1 MLAVKLAL
9 IVAAGVST
17 LAPNS
22 TMDSRARMRGN
33 DVLSRNDGGGEVSAR
48 VAGQAPN
55 TTTSFDVS
63 GIRVILR
70 QSTAN
75 NVVAANLYLLGG
87 ARQVTPVNAGVEA
100 LLFEVS
106 DRGTKK
112 YPRAALRRTM
122 SRLGSEIVSEPGD
135 DWTIF
140 GIRATTEVL
149 DSTWAVFADRIMQP
163 TLAASDVA
171 LLKSQFISGIRQRR
185 DDPDALAE
193 YLADSIAFSGHPY
206 AVPVTGTEASI
217 TSLDAAALKAY
228 HDSQIVKS
236 RMLLVV
242 VGNVDRAHVERL
254 IRGTLATLPAGS
266 YKWTPPP
273 RLPEGRAAV
282 VVEQRSLPTNY
293 ILGYYS
299 GPLAN
304 SEDYQALRI
313 ATSVLTGQMFA
324 EIRTR
329 QNLTYDVHAPFLDRA
344 ASAGGLYVSTASPD
358 TTLKLMYSAVNELQ
372 NGLLSREGLARLEQ
386 QFLTE
391 YFLDNETN
399 GAQADFLARAE
410 LYRGDYRNAEKF
422 VDELKSVTPEAV
434 QRVAR
439 KYMKGIRFA
448 YVGDPGK
455 LRRELITRF

>member
-1 MLAVKLAL
+1 MLLAMTVAMTALVAVSPLGTATQLAN
-9 IVAAGVST
+9 VKTPVPAT
-17 LAPNS
+17 AP
-22 TMDSRARMRGN
+22 
-33 DVLSRNDGGGEVSAR
+33 
-48 VAGQAPN
+48 APN

-70 QSTAN
+70 QSPAN

-87 ARQVTPVNAGVEA
+87 TRQITPANAGIEA
-100 LLFEVS
+100 LLLEVS

-112 YPRAALRRTM
+112 YPRTALRRTM
-122 SRLGSEIVSEPGD
+122 SRLGSEIVSQPGD

-140 GIRATTEVL
+140 GIRATTEVF

-163 TLAASDVA
+163 TLAPSDVS

-193 YLADSIAFSGHPY
+193 YLADSIAFTGHPY
-206 AVPVTGTEASI
+206 AIPVTGTEASI
-217 TSLDAAALKAY
+217 SSLDANALKAY
-228 HDSQIVKS
+228 HDSQVVKS

-242 VGNVDRAHVERL
+242 VGNVDRAHVEKL
-254 IRGTLATLPAGS
+254 VRGTLATLPSGN

-273 RLPEGRAAV
+273 RLPERSAAV
-282 VVEQRSLPTNY
+282 VVEQRSLSTNY
-293 ILGYYS
+293 IVGYYS

-304 SEDYQALRI
+304 TEDYQALRI
-313 ATSVLTGQMFA
+313 ATSVLTGRMFA

-344 ASAGGLYVSTASPD
+344 ASAGGLYVSTTSPD
-358 TTLKLMYSAVNELQ
+358 TALKLMYAAVNELQ
-372 NGLLSREGLARLEQ
+372 EGLLDRDGLERLEQ

-434 QRVAR
+434 RRVAR